1 MQHAKSHNLGQTCF
15 ELQFPCTITPA
26 QYYLVSSFG
35 NANCWTNIFEMC
47 EMCHNDVYEICDMCL
62 DDIYEICDMC
72 LDDIFISE
80 PELHF
85 NP

>member
-1 MQHAKSHNLGQTCF
+1 
-15 ELQFPCTITPA
+15 
-26 QYYLVSSFG
+26 
-35 NANCWTNIFEMC
+35 MC